1 MRVSLQ
7 SEAIPF
13 DNIFFLSIALPFPVG
28 TIILNSNINLVR
40 ECILYYSQYWA
51 NRCEIANN
59 ESKQKERLL
68 NWYQNLYEQALVDL
82 HLEARKYTQKYKL
95 DTENATNTSL
105 KKWIYYFKEFKRK
118 LNNFAEK
125 NNIR

>member
-1 MRVSLQ
+1 M
-7 SEAIPF
+7 
-13 DNIFFLSIALPFPVG
+13 
-28 TIILNSNINLVR
+28 
-40 ECILYYSQYWA
+40 YYSQYWA

-82 HLEARKYTQKYKL
+82 HPEVRKYTQKYKL

-118 LNNFAEK
+118 LNNFTEK
-125 NNIR
+125 NDIRQFFITNRRK